1 MRRSNYR
8 CAEFYN
14 KKCDGKCGLKTL
26 KTFKPELR
34 IYCPFDGKCVQFIR
48 VQKHDLDLEAFDES

>member
-8 CAEFYN
+8 CTEFYN

-26 KTFKPELR
+26 KTYQAELH
-34 IYCPFDGKCVQFIR
+34 IFCPFSGKSVQFIR
-48 VQKHDLDLEAFDES
+48 VQKHDLTLEDYDDA